1 MSTIPF
7 TNTTGDGQVPG
18 VNPDATTDYFL
29 VSDYNND
36 KNYWHAKICEAIK
49 FMSGSPEEDFQILYG
64 GVVSDAGTSKIN
76 ISEGAAIGKDTEGN
90 FRIIR
95 IPSLS
100 NITLPSGW
108 TNDRQIWVIGKYNT
122 KLNSTERQHFNGV
135 TYYYQFLDSY
145 LGEDDSEDLFLD
157 SDPGD
162 TVVKW
167 GSFKMNGTTFVS
179 QNGRT
184 EDWTSSLKAK
194 IENSLLQP
202 GDMIPVVN
210 GNRAGFLP
218 CYGGAYSRTIYS
230 NLFAAMPKEYG
241 TATITIANPAVVTL
255 SATQNDSTPTTG
267 NTIQF
272 TTTGSL
278 PTTGVSAGV
287 IYYLRYTGSGSVYH
301 LYDTLANA
309 MNTTATTGRVA
320 TTGSQSGTHSYEIYY
335 FGNGNGTSTFHV
347 PDLRG
352 VVPRGIGTSNGYIS
366 SVSILAGQRTDDQFQ
381 GHWHEKYS
389 AVLSDGGGSGYLYYE
404 QTRDPSGKE
413 NNTSLGADNQIRNPI
428 TDGTNGTPRAGTE
441 TRGKSLGVY
450 YAIKY

>member
-1 MSTIPF
+1 MSTTPF

-18 VNPDATTDYFL
+18 TNPDAATDYFL

-36 KNYWHAKICEAIK
+36 KNYWHAKVCEVIK
-49 FMSGSPEEDFQILYG
+49 LISDHPDKNFQVLYG
-64 GVVSDAGTSKIN
+64 GLVTNAGGSKIN

-90 FRIIR
+90 FRIII
-95 IPSLS
+95 IPTLTNVS
-100 NITLPSGW
+100 LPSGW
-108 TNDRQIWVIGKYNT
+108 TNDRQIWLIGKYNT
-122 KLNSTERQHFNGV
+122 KLNSAERQHFNGT
-135 TYYYQFLDSY
+135 TYYYQTLDSY
-145 LGEDDSEDLFLD
+145 LGEDDTEDLFVD
-157 SDPGD
+157 SDPSD

-167 GSFKMNGTTFVS
+167 GSFKMNGTTFADQYDRSKDWKVS
-179 QNGRT
+179 SGN
-184 EDWTSSLKAK
+184 K
-194 IENSLLQP
+194 P
-202 GDMIPVVN
+202 GDIIETVN
-210 GNRAGFLP
+210 GNREGCLP
-218 CYGGAYSRTIYS
+218 CYGGAYSRAAYS
-230 NLFAAMPKEYG
+230 DLFAVMPKEYG

-278 PTTGVSAGV
+278 PTTGVSLGV

-309 MNTTATTGRVA
+309 MNTAATTGRVS

-366 SVSILAGQRTDDQFQ
+366 NVGIAAGEKTDDQFQ
-381 GHWHEKYS
+381 GHYHNIFNVTTDGAS
-389 AVLSDGGGSGYLYYE
+389 AGGSGSYW
-404 QTRDPSGKE
+404 
-413 NNTSLGADNQIRNPI
+413 NQVGGSRATTEPI
-428 TDGTNGTPRAGTE
+428 AGTHGAPRYGAE

>member
-18 VNPDATTDYFL
+18 ANPDAATDYFL

-36 KNYWHAKICEAIK
+36 KNYWHAKVCEVIK
-49 FMSGSPEEDFQILYG
+49 IISDHPDQNFQILYG
-64 GVVSDAGTSKIN
+64 GLVTNAGGSKIN
-76 ISEGAAIGKDTEGN
+76 ISEGAAIGKDADGN
-90 FRIIR
+90 YRIIT

-108 TNDRQIWVIGKYNT
+108 TNDRQIWLIGKYNT
-122 KLNSTERQHFNGV
+122 KLNSAERQHFNGT
-135 TYYYQFLDSY
+135 TYYYQTLDSY
-145 LGEDDSEDLFLD
+145 LGEDDTEDLFVD
-157 SDPGD
+157 SDPSD

-167 GSFKMNGTTFVS
+167 GSFKMNGTTFADQYDRSKDWKVS
-179 QNGRT
+179 SGN
-184 EDWTSSLKAK
+184 K
-194 IENSLLQP
+194 P
-202 GDMIPVVN
+202 GDIIETVN
-210 GNRAGFLP
+210 GNREGCLP
-218 CYGGAYSRTIYS
+218 CYGGAYSRAAYS
-230 NLFAAMPKEYG
+230 DLFAVMPKEYG

-278 PTTGVSAGV
+278 PTTGVSLGV

-309 MNTTATTGRVA
+309 MNTAATTGRVS

-366 SVSILAGQRTDDQFQ
+366 NVGIAAGEKTDDQFQ
-381 GHWHEKYS
+381 GHYHNISNITTDGAS
-389 AVLSDGGGSGYLYYE
+389 AGGSGSYW
-404 QTRDPSGKE
+404 
-413 NNTSLGADNQIRNPI
+413 NQVGGSRTTTEPI
-428 TDGTNGTPRAGTE
+428 AGTHGAPRYGAE